1 MIKHFLWFSKLD
13 PLLPIRNIFRSSIK
27 KSTKLAICVWKVY
40 FQKVTVALKT
50 YICLKICK
58 KTSFYFKEH
67 LLIRKFVI
75 QILKVLFSPPKC
87 FCFWLVERNNKNVL
101 SFSSFLA
108 FTKNQRRHSPMEQTY
123 KVFQKNL
130 KKWFLANSSSFLRPC
145 ATFKSEI
152 LELSSY
158 QTIWQVSNFFCSQ
171 KSFHPTL

>member
-1 MIKHFLWFSKLD
+1 MRVESLFSKGH
-13 PLLPIRNIFRSSIK
+13 SG
-27 KSTKLAICVWKVY
+27 
-40 FQKVTVALKT
+40 LKN
-50 YICLKICK
+50 LHLFENLQ

-87 FCFWLVERNNKNVL
+87 FCFWLGERNNKNVL

-171 KSFHPTL
+171 KSFHLTL

>member
-87 FCFWLVERNNKNVL
+87 F
-101 SFSSFLA
+101 
-108 FTKNQRRHSPMEQTY
+108 
-123 KVFQKNL
+123 
-130 KKWFLANSSSFLRPC
+130 LANSSSFLRPC

-171 KSFHPTL
+171 KSFHLTL